1 MAKFKDFNELNEFIF
16 DKYGVKCE
24 FLWEKYPEFGV
35 FRHESKGKKSGK
47 WFCLFMWL
55 DGDKFDLKKDEKI
68 AVLNLKCDPELATI
82 LHDFKGILPA
92 YHMNKKHWISVIL
105 NVLPKSQVADLIDE
119 SWNLTKK

>member
-1 MAKFKDFNELNEFIF
+1 MAKFKDFDELNEFIF

-47 WFCLFMWL
+47 WFCLFMQIPQNSL
-55 DGDKFDLKKDEKI
+55 GVIGNKTI
-68 AVLNLKCDPELATI
+68 SVINLKCNPELAVI
-82 LHDFKGILPA
+82 LHDNKGIFPA

-105 NVLPKSQVADLIDE
+105 DAVPKSQVADLIEE
-119 SWNLTKK
+119 SWNLTR